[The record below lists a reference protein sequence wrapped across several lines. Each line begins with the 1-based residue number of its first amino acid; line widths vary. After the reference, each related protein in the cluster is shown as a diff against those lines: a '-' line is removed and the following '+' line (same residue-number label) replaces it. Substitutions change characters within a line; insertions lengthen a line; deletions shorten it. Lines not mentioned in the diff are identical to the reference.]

1 MMTCK
6 QAAMLMS
13 TGEAETSS
21 WRTRLTLWMHVS
33 MCRHCRAFKRQ
44 LDMLANVG
52 RALSTSH
59 GSEPPS
65 DFEAKLAE
73 RLAESRSSDGTPDPR

>member
-6 QAAMLMS
+6 QAATLMS
-13 TGEAETSS
+13 TGDAESAS
-21 WRTRLTLWMHVS
+21 WRTRLSLWMHVA

-44 LDMLANVG
+44 LDLLANVG

-59 GSEPPS
+59 GSEPPK

-73 RLAESRSSDGTPDPR
+73 RLTVSRRGDGDA

>member
-1 MMTCK
+1 
-6 QAAMLMS
+6 MLMS
-13 TGEAETSS
+13 TGEAESAS
-21 WRTRLTLWMHVS
+21 WRTRLTLWLHVS

-44 LDMLANVG
+44 LDLLASVG

-59 GSEPPS
+59 GSEPPR

-73 RLAESRSSDGTPDPR
+73 RLTASRSGEGDA